1 MYRNL
6 LNWLTILLVLP
17 SCSGTS
23 PTISVVCEEN
33 NVGNAIIKWETAPI
47 LKGQVKVYASTSP
60 DFIPE
65 ENPVATINIEKGKKT
80 IVTNDPSQRYY
91 YLMVFNNRYRVR
103 VAARNVNIPGIQ
115 NFRDLGGYKSAET
128 GKDTRWG
135 MLYRSAQIDSIPFCS
150 RRELKNMGIRT
161 IIDLRSEE
169 ERHNYPQFHDEDFN
183 VLHLPIATGNME
195 HILQD
200 IRDKKIETDTIYRLV
215 ERMNRQL
222 VTNYRKE
229 YKELFTLL
237 LDRNN
242 YPVVIHCTS
251 GKGRTGIVSAL
262 VLAALGVNE
271 EAIMKDYRLSN
282 DYFNIPK
289 ASRYA
294 YKLPINSQEAITTIY
309 SAKEDF
315 LNAAKEQVDAEYG
328 SVQAYLKK
336 GIGLSAEEIERLRS
350 ILLID
355 NG

>member
-6 LNWLTILLVLP
+6 LNWLTILLVFP

-65 ENPVATINIEKGKKT
+65 ENPVATINIAKGKKT
-80 IVTNDPSQRYY
+80 IVTNNPSQRYY

-103 VAARNVNIPGIQ
+103 VAARNVNLPGIQ

-183 VLHLPIATGNME
+183 VLHLSIATGNME

-315 LNAAKEQVDAEYG
+315 LNAAKEQIDAEYG

>member
-1 MYRNL
+1 M
-6 LNWLTILLVLP
+6 
-17 SCSGTS
+17 
-23 PTISVVCEEN
+23 
-33 NVGNAIIKWETAPI
+33 
-47 LKGQVKVYASTSP
+47 
-60 DFIPE
+60 
-65 ENPVATINIEKGKKT
+65 
-80 IVTNDPSQRYY
+80 
-91 YLMVFNNRYRVR
+91 R
-103 VAARNVNIPGIQ
+103 VAARNVKIPGIQ

-161 IIDLRSEE
+161 ISDLRSEE

-315 LNAAKEQVDAEYG
+315 LNAAKEQIDAEYG

>member
-150 RRELKNMGIRT
+150 RRELKT
-161 IIDLRSEE
+161 W
-169 ERHNYPQFHDEDFN
+169 
-183 VLHLPIATGNME
+183 V
-195 HILQD
+195 
-200 IRDKKIETDTIYRLV
+200 
-215 ERMNRQL
+215 
-222 VTNYRKE
+222 
-229 YKELFTLL
+229 
-237 LDRNN
+237 
-242 YPVVIHCTS
+242 
-251 GKGRTGIVSAL
+251 
-262 VLAALGVNE
+262 
-271 EAIMKDYRLSN
+271 
-282 DYFNIPK
+282 
-289 ASRYA
+289 
-294 YKLPINSQEAITTIY
+294 
-309 SAKEDF
+309 
-315 LNAAKEQVDAEYG
+315 
-328 SVQAYLKK
+328 
-336 GIGLSAEEIERLRS
+336 
-350 ILLID
+350 
-355 NG
+355 

>member
-65 ENPVATINIEKGKKT
+65 ENPVATINIAKGKKT

-91 YLMVFNNRYRVR
+91 YLMVFNN
-103 VAARNVNIPGIQ
+103 
-115 NFRDLGGYKSAET
+115 
-128 GKDTRWG
+128 
-135 MLYRSAQIDSIPFCS
+135 
-150 RRELKNMGIRT
+150 KNMGIRT

-315 LNAAKEQVDAEYG
+315 LNAAKEQIDAEYG